1 MQVTLVCFSFITFV
15 HSVTLK
21 AMPITAE
28 EAFQEAASK
37 ILDTTTFV
45 RAVLSGRRRNMS
57 VDFERIDIRPVEIKG
72 VLHLQLMQN
81 DGRATTTKNLL
92 PSALEVDQLLTSGY
106 ANILVE
112 STQEA
117 YSIRVTKSGDAQVHT
132 EKRALEQNFSHDK
145 KKDRLLDASDPFLRE
160 VGIADAKG
168 VIKPSRQDKYK
179 QVEEFL
185 RLLSPALN
193 AAIEA
198 GQIHKP
204 TQANPLR
211 ITDLGCGH
219 AYLTFAAHQFLLSS
233 GIPVVVTGIDVRPE
247 SRDRNNAIAQKL
259 GIASSISFKAEEIS
273 KTTSDAADIAI
284 ALHACDTATDDAIA
298 WAVNG
303 GAKLLLIA
311 PCCHHDIQKQID
323 AAPEPW
329 GALTKFG
336 LMKERLGDLLTDS
349 FRAQLLRI
357 VGYRVEVIEF
367 VGGEHTPRNLMIRAV
382 KTDAKPEQIDVD
394 RYLEITAQWGVKPAL
409 EKKLS
414 TLNIR

>member
-1 MQVTLVCFSFITFV
+1 MQTSQ
-15 HSVTLK
+15 
-21 AMPITAE
+21 E
-28 EAFQEAASK
+28 EAFRQACAR
-37 ILDTTTFV
+37 ILDSSTFV
-45 RAVLSGRRRNMS
+45 RAVLSGRRRNMQ
-57 VDFERIDIRPVEIKG
+57 VEFERIDIRLVEIKG
-72 VLHLQLMQN
+72 VLNLQLMQN

-92 PSALEVDQLLTSGY
+92 PQQVAIDELLSSGY
-106 ANILVE
+106 ANVTVE
-112 STQEA
+112 STHEA
-117 YSIRVTKSGDAQVHT
+117 YSIRITKSGDAQVHT
-132 EKRALEQNFSHDK
+132 EKRELEQNLAHDK

-168 VIKPSRQDKYK
+168 IIKPSRQDKYK

-185 RLLSPALN
+185 RLLSPTLN

-204 TQANPLR
+204 TSENPLR

-219 AYLTFAAHQFLLSS
+219 AYLTFAAHQFLMKS
-233 GIPVVVTGIDVRPE
+233 GIPVVVTGIDVRPD
-247 SRDRNNAIAQKL
+247 SRDRNNEIAKKL
-259 GIASSISFKAEEIS
+259 GITSTINFKAEEIS
-273 KTTSDAADIAI
+273 KTTAGAADIAI

-323 AAPEPW
+323 SAPEPW

-349 FRAQLLRI
+349 LRAQLLRI
-357 VGYRVEVIEF
+357 LGYRVEVIEF

-382 KTDAKPEQIDVD
+382 KTDAKPEKLDID
-394 RYLEITAQWGVKPAL
+394 RYLEITAQWGVTPAL
-409 EKKLS
+409 EKKLP

>member
-1 MQVTLVCFSFITFV
+1 
-15 HSVTLK
+15 
-21 AMPITAE
+21 MPITRE

-37 ILDTTTFV
+37 ILDTATFV

-57 VDFERIDIRPVEIKG
+57 VEFERIDIRPVEIKG
-72 VLHLQLMQN
+72 VLNLQLMQS
-81 DGRATTTKNLL
+81 DGRTTTAKNLL
-92 PSALEVDQLLTSGY
+92 PSPIEVDQLLNSGY
-106 ANILVE
+106 ANIMVE
-112 STQEA
+112 STFEA

-132 EKRALEQNFSHDK
+132 EKRALEQNLSHDK
-145 KKDRLLDASDPFLRE
+145 KKDRLLDATDPFLRE

-193 AAIEA
+193 AAIDA

-204 TQANPLR
+204 TADNPLR

-219 AYLTFAAHQFLLSS
+219 AYLTFAAHQFLMNS
-233 GIPVVVTGIDVRPE
+233 GIPVVVTGIDIRPD
-247 SRDRNNAIAQKL
+247 SRDRNNAIAEKL
-259 GIASSISFKAEEIS
+259 GITKTISFKAEEIS
-273 KTTSDAADIAI
+273 KTTSDSADIAI

-349 FRAQLLRI
+349 FRAQLLRL

-367 VGGEHTPRNLMIRAV
+367 IGGEHTPRNLMIRAV
-382 KTDAKPEQIDVD
+382 KTDAKPEQLDID

>member
-1 MQVTLVCFSFITFV
+1 M
-15 HSVTLK
+15 
-21 AMPITAE
+21 
-28 EAFQEAASK
+28 
-37 ILDTTTFV
+37 
-45 RAVLSGRRRNMS
+45 
-57 VDFERIDIRPVEIKG
+57 
-72 VLHLQLMQN
+72 
-81 DGRATTTKNLL
+81 
-92 PSALEVDQLLTSGY
+92 
-106 ANILVE
+106 
-112 STQEA
+112 
-117 YSIRVTKSGDAQVHT
+117 HT
-132 EKRALEQNFSHDK
+132 EKRLSEQNLAHDK
-145 KKDRLLDASDPFLRE
+145 KKDRLLDSNDPFLRE

-198 GQIHKP
+198 GQIHQP
-204 TQANPLR
+204 TSAKPLR

-219 AYLTFAAHQFLLSS
+219 AYLTFAAHQFLMSS

-247 SRDRNNAIAQKL
+247 SRDRNNAIAEKL
-259 GIASSISFKAEEIS
+259 GISKTISFKAEEIS
-273 KTTSDAADIAI
+273 KTTAETADVAI

-303 GAKLLLIA
+303 GSKLLLIA

-329 GALTKFG
+329 GAMTKFG

-349 FRAQLLRI
+349 LRAQLLRL

-367 VGGEHTPRNLMIRAV
+367 IGGEHTPRNLMIRAV
-382 KTDAKPEQIDVD
+382 KTDAKPEQLDVD
-394 RYLEITAQWGVKPAL
+394 RYREITAQWGIKPAL

>member
-1 MQVTLVCFSFITFV
+1 
-15 HSVTLK
+15 
-21 AMPITAE
+21 MPITRE

-37 ILDTTTFV
+37 ILDTSTFV

-72 VLHLQLMQN
+72 VLYLQLMQS
-81 DGRATTTKNLL
+81 DGRATTAKNLL
-92 PSALEVDQLLTSGY
+92 PSAIVIDQLLNSGY
-106 ANILVE
+106 ANITVE
-112 STQEA
+112 STYEA
-117 YSIRVTKSGDAQVHT
+117 YSIRITKSGDAQVHT
-132 EKRALEQNFSHDK
+132 EKRALEQNLAHDK
-145 KKDRLLDASDPFLRE
+145 KKDRLLDAGDPFLRE

-193 AAIEA
+193 AAIVA

-204 TQANPLR
+204 TPQNPLR

-219 AYLTFAAHQFLLSS
+219 AYLTFAAHQFLMNS
-233 GIPVVVTGIDVRPE
+233 GIPVLVTGIDVRPD
-247 SRDRNNAIAQKL
+247 SRDRNNAIAEKL
-259 GIASSISFKAEEIS
+259 GITSTISFKAEEIS
-273 KTTSDAADIAI
+273 KTTADSADIAI

-349 FRAQLLRI
+349 FRAQLLRL

-382 KTDAKPEQIDVD
+382 KTDAKPEQLDID

-409 EKKLS
+409 EQKLS

>member
-1 MQVTLVCFSFITFV
+1 
-15 HSVTLK
+15 
-21 AMPITAE
+21 MPITRE

-37 ILDTTTFV
+37 ILDTSTFV
-45 RAVLSGRRRNMS
+45 RAVLSGRRRNMT
-57 VDFERIDIRPVEIKG
+57 VQFERIDIRPVEIKG

-92 PSALEVDQLLTSGY
+92 PTTLEVDQLLDSGY
-106 ANILVE
+106 ANITVE
-112 STQEA
+112 STSQA

-132 EKRALEQNFSHDK
+132 EKRSSEQNLAHDK
-145 KKDRLLDASDPFLRE
+145 KKDRLLDSSDPFLRE

-204 TQANPLR
+204 TSAHPLR

-219 AYLTFAAHQFLLSS
+219 AYLTFAAHQFLMSS
-233 GIPVVVTGIDVRPE
+233 GIPVVVTGIDVRPD
-247 SRDRNNAIAQKL
+247 SRDRNNAIAEKL
-259 GIASSISFKAEEIS
+259 GITKTISFKAEEIS
-273 KTTSDAADIAI
+273 KTTAETADIAI

-303 GAKLLLIA
+303 GSKLLLIA

-349 FRAQLLRI
+349 FRAQLLRV
-357 VGYRVEVIEF
+357 VGYRVDVIEF
-367 VGGEHTPRNLMIRAV
+367 IGGEHTPRNLMIRAV
-382 KTDAKPEQIDVD
+382 KTDAKPEQIDID
-394 RYLEITAQWGVKPAL
+394 RYREITAQWGVQPAL

>member
-1 MQVTLVCFSFITFV
+1 
-15 HSVTLK
+15 
-21 AMPITAE
+21 MPITRE
-28 EAFQEAASK
+28 EAFNEAASR
-37 ILDTTTFV
+37 ILDTSTFV
-45 RAVLSGRRRNMS
+45 RAVFSGRRRNMT
-57 VDFERIDIRPVEIKG
+57 VDFERIDLRPVEIKG
-72 VLHLQLMQN
+72 VLNLQLMQN

-92 PSALEVDQLLTSGY
+92 PSALEVDQLLNSGY
-106 ANILVE
+106 ANITIE
-112 STQEA
+112 STFEA
-117 YSIRVTKSGDAQVHT
+117 YSIRITKSGDAQVHI
-132 EKRALEQNFSHDK
+132 EKRQSEQYLSHDK
-145 KKDRLLDASDPFLRE
+145 KKDRLLDSNDPFLRE

-193 AAIEA
+193 AAIDA

-204 TQANPLR
+204 TKENPLR

-219 AYLTFAAHQFLLSS
+219 AYLTFAAHQFLLNS
-233 GIPVVVTGIDVRPE
+233 GIPVVVTGIDVRPD
-247 SRDRNNAIAQKL
+247 SRDRNNAIADKL
-259 GIASSISFKAEEIS
+259 GITQTITFKAEEIS
-273 KTTSDAADIAI
+273 KTTSENADVAI

-382 KTDAKPEQIDVD
+382 KTDAKPEQLDID

>member
-1 MQVTLVCFSFITFV
+1 
-15 HSVTLK
+15 
-21 AMPITAE
+21 MPITRE

-37 ILDTTTFV
+37 ILDTSTFV

-57 VDFERIDIRPVEIKG
+57 VDFERIDIRLVEIKG
-72 VLHLQLMQN
+72 VLNLQLMQN
-81 DGRATTTKNLL
+81 DGRATTTKNLV
-92 PSALEVDQLLTSGY
+92 PSALEVDQLLNSGY
-106 ANILVE
+106 ANIMVE
-112 STQEA
+112 STNEA
-117 YSIRVTKSGDAQVHT
+117 YSIRITKSGDAQVHT
-132 EKRALEQNFSHDK
+132 EKRLSEQNLSHDK
-145 KKDRLLDASDPFLRE
+145 KKERLLDPSDPFLRE

-204 TQANPLR
+204 TKENPLR

-219 AYLTFAAHQFLLSS
+219 AYLTFAAHQFLLKS
-233 GIPVVVTGIDVRPE
+233 GLPVIVTGIDVRPD
-247 SRDRNNAIAQKL
+247 SRDRNNAIAEKL
-259 GIASSISFKAEEIS
+259 GITKTITFKAEEIS
-273 KTTSDAADIAI
+273 KTTSENADVAI

-382 KTDAKPEQIDVD
+382 KTDAKPEQLDID

-409 EKKLS
+409 EQKLS